1 MNAGSSTQGLNLVH
15 VEAAA
20 DAAQAAVCGAA
31 LLARWILEAIAAR
44 GRALIA
50 VSGGRTPWAMLAKLA
65 AEPLPWDQ
73 LHVFQV
79 DERWAEAGDPAR
91 NLTQLRSSLPKQAR
105 LYPMPVDEYPDPEA
119 AASAYAA
126 TLAAQCGAPV
136 ILDVVHLGVGADGH
150 TASLVPGDP
159 VLEVSDRDVAAT
171 GVYQGHRRLT
181 LTFPALSRARNVL
194 WLASG
199 PAKAH
204 AVQAL
209 LHGDL
214 SIPAARI
221 RAPQQILVA
230 DRAALGQQ

>member
-1 MNAGSSTQGLNLVH
+1 MTARHSTQGSNLVH

-31 LLARWILEAIAAR
+31 LLARWIREAVSAR
-44 GRALIA
+44 GRALVA
-50 VSGGRTPWAMLAKLA
+50 VSGGRTPWAMLVKLA
-65 AEPLPWDQ
+65 AEPLPWDRV
-73 LHVFQV
+73 HVFQV
-79 DERWAEAGDPAR
+79 DERWAGASDPAR
-91 NLTQLRSSLPKQAR
+91 NLTQLRSSLPKQVR
-105 LYPMPVDEYPDPEA
+105 LCPMPVDEYPNPEA
-119 AASAYAA
+119 AACAYAA
-126 TLAAQCGAPV
+126 TLAEHCGTPV
-136 ILDVVHLGVGADGH
+136 ILDVVHLGVGTDGH

-159 VLEVSDRDVAAT
+159 VLEVTDRDVATT

-181 LTFPALSRARNVL
+181 LTYPALSRARSVL
-194 WLASG
+194 WLVSG
-199 PAKAH
+199 AGKAH